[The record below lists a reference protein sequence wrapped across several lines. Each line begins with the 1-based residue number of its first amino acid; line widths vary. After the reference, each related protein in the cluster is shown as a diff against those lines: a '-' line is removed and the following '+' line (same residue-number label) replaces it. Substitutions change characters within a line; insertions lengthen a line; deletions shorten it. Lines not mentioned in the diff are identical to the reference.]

1 MHHKQEHSSVTI
13 NRDIQAL
20 LEEFNKLVTV
30 KNVTFDPSEAAKNNE
45 AFLELL
51 ERLNQ
56 LKSLYE
62 IK

>member
-30 KNVTFDPSEAAKNNE
+30 KNVTFDPNEAAKNNE

-51 ERLNQ
+51 EQLNQ